1 MIKRFIIAI
10 VALVIVAGGI
20 VGYNLFLSNL
30 MANIFANMKA
40 PPVPVSVSAVK
51 AGTWRPGIEAIGT
64 AAAVRGT
71 DLAVEASGIVREI
84 HFTANDRVKRGQL
97 LMQIDDRQ
105 ERADLAAAKAA
116 ANLAES
122 ALKRSQELREKGVSA
137 SSSLDAAEAAAIEA
151 RATVAKI
158 EASLSTKRLTAPFDG
173 TVGIPQVETGAFVA
187 PGTTYA
193 TLQDRT
199 RMRVDFS
206 LTEQQAAQV
215 APGMAVTVT
224 SEVGDISATGKIV
237 GIEPK
242 IDPNSRLVTLRAEVP
257 EAAAHLTP
265 GQFVAVRVALPEEE
279 GVIALPQTV
288 VTSSLYG
295 DSVYVVRPK
304 QAEGEAKPEGEAT
317 EEPTLQAVQ
326 VFVTVGRHAA
336 GTVEIVS
343 GLKEGEQVVNAGQNK
358 LSSGA
363 TVVIDNSLTP
373 PGLAAAAN

>member
-1 MIKRFIIAI
+1 MIKRFLIAI

-20 VGYNLFLSNL
+20 VGYNLFLANL
-30 MANIFANMKA
+30 MTNIFANMKA
-40 PPVPVSVSAVK
+40 PPVPVSVSMVK
-51 AGTWRPGIEAIGT
+51 AGTWQPGIEAIGT

-84 HFTANDRVKRGQL
+84 HFAANDRVKRGQL
-97 LMQIDDRQ
+97 LVQIDDRQ

-116 ANLAES
+116 AHLAET
-122 ALKRSQELREKGVSA
+122 ALKRAQELREKGVSA

-173 TVGIPQVETGAFVA
+173 TIGIPQIETGAFVA
-187 PGTTYA
+187 AGTPFA
-193 TLQDRT
+193 TLQDRS

-206 LTEQQAAQV
+206 LTEQQAALV

-224 SEVGDISATGKIV
+224 SEVGDISAKGQIV

-257 EAAAHLTP
+257 EAEAQLTP
-265 GQFVAVRVALPEEE
+265 GQFVAVRVALPEEQ

-295 DSVYVVRPK
+295 DSVYVVRPRP
-304 QAEGEAKPEGEAT
+304 AEGETA

-326 VFVTVGRHAA
+326 VFVTVGRHAG